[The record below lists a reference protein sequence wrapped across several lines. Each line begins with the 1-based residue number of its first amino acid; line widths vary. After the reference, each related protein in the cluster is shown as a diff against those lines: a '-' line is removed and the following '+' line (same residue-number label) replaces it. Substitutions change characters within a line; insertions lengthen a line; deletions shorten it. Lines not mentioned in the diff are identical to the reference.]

1 MTTPRLATYSIGGV
15 TKYGAVTDAGIV
27 DLSARFG
34 KDYPTLREVI
44 AAGALMKLAEE
55 GARHQP
61 DHALDAITW
70 QPPIPAPEKIICIGV
85 NYPDR
90 NAEYKDG
97 QDAPKYPSMFMRTPR
112 SFVGHNAPLVRP
124 RASAQLD
131 YEGELVLVIGKAGR
145 HIKES
150 DALDHIAAVTLC
162 NEGTIR
168 DWVRHAKFNVTQGK
182 NFDSTGSLGPW
193 IVPYTD
199 ESQIADIRLTT
210 RVNGETRQDDRTGRL
225 IFGFRYL
232 INYLSTFTTLVPGDV
247 IVTGTP
253 TGAGARFDPPRYL
266 KPGDVIEVEAE
277 GVGRRN
283 LINPEKRVERT
294 MKSTSG
300 GEAIVNGL
308 VAHGVDT
315 VFGLPGAQ
323 TYGLFDA
330 FHQAQLK
337 VIGARHEQAC
347 GYMAFG
353 YARSSGR
360 PGVFSVVPGP
370 GVLNAGAALLTAF
383 GCNEPVLCLT
393 GQVPT
398 QFLGKGRGHLHEM
411 PDQIATLRTFVKW
424 ADRIEYPDVAP
435 AMVSRA
441 FQEMMSG
448 RRGPVSLEMPWDVFT
463 QRTEVGAS
471 KVFDTLPA
479 PQPDPDRIK
488 AAADLIKGSK
498 RPMIFVGSGA
508 IHAREEILELA
519 EMIDAPVVAFRS
531 GRGIVSNAHELGL
544 TMAAA
549 YRLWPTTDLMIG
561 IGTRLE
567 LPTMS
572 RWPYRPDGLK
582 SVRID
587 IDPVEMRR
595 YVPDAAVIADAKA
608 GTADLAAAVKK
619 AGYSKGSGRRGEIR
633 EATAAAQQEI
643 QKVQPQMAY
652 LNILREVL
660 PANAIVTDELS
671 QVGFA
676 SWYGFPIYEPRTFIT
691 SGYQG
696 TLGSGFPT
704 ALGAKVANPDRPVVA
719 ITGDGGFMF
728 GVQELSTAVQFKIG
742 VVTLVFNNNAYGNVR
757 RDQRERFDGRVVASN
772 LVNPDFVK
780 LAESF
785 GVGAARVTSPDH
797 FRPALEKALADGGP
811 YVISVEVPTD
821 SEVSPWAFIHPAKN
835 I

>member
-1 MTTPRLATYSIGGV
+1 MTTMT
-15 TKYGAVTDAGIV
+15 
-27 DLSARFG
+27 
-34 KDYPTLREVI
+34 
-44 AAGALMKLAEE
+44 
-55 GARHQP
+55 
-61 DHALDAITW
+61 
-70 QPPIPAPEKIICIGV
+70 
-85 NYPDR
+85 
-90 NAEYKDG
+90 
-97 QDAPKYPSMFMRTPR
+97 
-112 SFVGHNAPLVRP
+112 
-124 RASAQLD
+124 
-131 YEGELVLVIGKAGR
+131 
-145 HIKES
+145 
-150 DALDHIAAVTLC
+150 
-162 NEGTIR
+162 
-168 DWVRHAKFNVTQGK
+168 
-182 NFDSTGSLGPW
+182 
-193 IVPYTD
+193 
-199 ESQIADIRLTT
+199 
-210 RVNGETRQDDRTGRL
+210 
-225 IFGFRYL
+225 
-232 INYLSTFTTLVPGDV
+232 
-247 IVTGTP
+247 
-253 TGAGARFDPPRYL
+253 
-266 KPGDVIEVEAE
+266 
-277 GVGRRN
+277 
-283 LINPEKRVERT
+283 
-294 MKSTSG
+294 G
-300 GEAIVNGL
+300 GEAIVSSI

-323 TYGLFDA
+323 TYGMFDA

-337 VIGARHEQAC
+337 MIGARHEQAC
-347 GYMAFG
+347 AYMAFG
-353 YARSSGR
+353 YARSTGK

-370 GVLNAGAALLTAF
+370 GLLNASPGLPTAS
-383 GCNEPVLCLT
+383 GCNGPGLCRT

-398 QFLGKGRGHLHEM
+398 QFVDKGRGHLHEM
-411 PDQIATLRTFVKW
+411 PGQLATLRTFVKW
-424 ADRIEYPDVAP
+424 ADRIEYPDIAPTMVA
-435 AMVSRA
+435 RA

-448 RRGPVSLEMPWDVFT
+448 RRGPVALEMPWDVFT
-463 QRTEVGAS
+463 QSADVGKSQVLAA
-471 KVFDTLPA
+471 LAA
-479 PQPDPDRIK
+479 PLPDPDRVK
-488 AAADLIKGSK
+488 EAAALIAASK

-549 YRLWPTTDLMIG
+549 YRLWPATDLMIG

-595 YVPDAAVIADAKA
+595 YTSEVSVISDSKSGTRELVAAVR
-608 GTADLAAAVKK
+608 K
-619 AGYSKGSGRRGEIR
+619 AGYRKTGGRRATIR
-633 EATAAAQQEI
+633 EATAAAQEEI

-660 PANAIVTDELS
+660 PDNAIVTDELS

-676 SWYGFPIYEPRTFIT
+676 SWYGFPIYQPRTFIT

-728 GVQELSTAVQFKIG
+728 GVQELSTAVQFNIG

-757 RDQRERFDGRVVASN
+757 RDQRTRFDGRVVAAD

-785 GVGAARVTSPDH
+785 DVGASRVTAPDH
-797 FRPALEKALADGGP
+797 FRPALEKALAAGGP
-811 YVISVEVPTD
+811 HLIAIEVPRD
-821 SEVSPWAFIHPAKN
+821 SEVTPWTFIHPARN
-835 I
+835 

>member
-1 MTTPRLATYSIGGV
+1 MT
-15 TKYGAVTDAGIV
+15 
-27 DLSARFG
+27 
-34 KDYPTLREVI
+34 
-44 AAGALMKLAEE
+44 
-55 GARHQP
+55 
-61 DHALDAITW
+61 
-70 QPPIPAPEKIICIGV
+70 
-85 NYPDR
+85 
-90 NAEYKDG
+90 
-97 QDAPKYPSMFMRTPR
+97 SMT
-112 SFVGHNAPLVRP
+112 
-124 RASAQLD
+124 
-131 YEGELVLVIGKAGR
+131 
-145 HIKES
+145 
-150 DALDHIAAVTLC
+150 
-162 NEGTIR
+162 
-168 DWVRHAKFNVTQGK
+168 
-182 NFDSTGSLGPW
+182 
-193 IVPYTD
+193 
-199 ESQIADIRLTT
+199 
-210 RVNGETRQDDRTGRL
+210 
-225 IFGFRYL
+225 
-232 INYLSTFTTLVPGDV
+232 
-247 IVTGTP
+247 
-253 TGAGARFDPPRYL
+253 
-266 KPGDVIEVEAE
+266 
-277 GVGRRN
+277 
-283 LINPEKRVERT
+283 
-294 MKSTSG
+294 G
-300 GEAIVNGL
+300 GEAIVSGL
-308 VAHGVDT
+308 VAHGVNT

-337 VIGARHEQAC
+337 VIGARHEQTC
-347 GYMAFG
+347 GYMAYG
-353 YARSSGR
+353 YARSTGK

-370 GVLNAGAALLTAF
+370 GLMNASAALLTAF
-383 GCNEPVLCLT
+383 GGNEPVLCLT

-411 PDQIATLRTFVKW
+411 PDQLATLRTFVKW
-424 ADRIEYPDVAP
+424 ADRIEYPDIAP
-435 AMVSRA
+435 SMVSRA

-463 QRTEVGAS
+463 QRADVAQT
-471 KVFDTLPA
+471 KVFDPFPA

-488 AAADLIKGSK
+488 EAAALIAGSK
-498 RPMIFVGSGA
+498 TPMIFVGSGA

-531 GRGIVSNAHELGL
+531 GRGIVSNAHELGI
-544 TMAAA
+544 TMAAG
-549 YRLWPTTDLMIG
+549 YKLWPTVDLMIG

-572 RWPYRPDGLK
+572 RWPYRPEGLK

-595 YVPDAAVIADAKA
+595 FTPDVAVISDSRA
-608 GTADLAAAVKK
+608 GARELLAVVRK
-619 AGYSKGSGRRGEIR
+619 AGYRKTSGRRAAIR

-660 PANAIVTDELS
+660 PSNAIVTDELS

-728 GVQELSTAVQFKIG
+728 AAAELSTAVQFNIG

-757 RDQRERFDGRVVASN
+757 RDQRNRFDGRVVAAD

-785 GVGAARVTSPDH
+785 GVAASRVTAPDH
-797 FRPALEKALADGGP
+797 FKPALEKALAHGGP
-811 YVISVEVPTD
+811 YLIAVEVPRD
-821 SEVSPWAFIHPAKN
+821 SEVTPWTFIHPARN
-835 I
+835 